1 MSTLV
6 TYLELAIAARLKRRR
21 QSLASLH
28 HRALRRRGLKSLWN
42 LHRLAAVRKKIAEV
56 ELQVDR
62 KEVLTTHSETV
73 VFPRSR
79 AAAAFDLEARE
90 ARVRSKRLA
99 RAKAHRDAGGK
110 VFVEDGFAVIELD
123 TGGSAIAYVK
133 EEDVR
138 GLLPGVHTNVQVWSR
153 YLDEPMPLGVFGG
166 KLVRKGQF
174 PLGIPRAL
182 LDRIREREEK
192 KRHERNEAFILRALL
207 YLPGRELIR
216 VLKEA
221 YPYVN
226 RVDAEPGELRRR
238 TKRFPPA
245 RIPIALYVKALQV
258 DCVIPFSTEKEIR
271 RVWEK
276 EQALWPKPETQR
288 KVRTLWE
295 DRHAR
300 CRVVKL
306 LTGPFCRDHRSRP
319 KEMSSFDSE

>member
-6 TYLELAIAARLKRRR
+6 TYLEFAIAARLKRRR
-21 QSLASLH
+21 QSIASLH

-56 ELQVDR
+56 ESQVDR
-62 KEVLTTHSETV
+62 NEIRTTHSETV

-99 RAKAHRDAGGK
+99 RAKAHRDASGK
-110 VFVEDGFAVIELD
+110 VFTEGGFGILELTT
-123 TGGSAIAYVK
+123 TGVAYVA
-133 EEDVR
+133 EEDIR
-138 GLLPGVHTNVQVWSR
+138 GLQPGVLVKVQTWSKISG
-153 YLDEPMPLGVFGG
+153 LSLGVWEG

-182 LDRIREREEK
+182 LERIREREEK

-221 YPYVN
+221 YPYVD
-226 RVDAEPGELRRR
+226 RADAEPGELRRR

-258 DCVIPFSTEKEIR
+258 DCEIPFSTEKEIR